1 MKRMFLNRA
10 NHEKMGEAARKLPV
24 FLRVG
29 GKEFL
34 FLGRFRVR
42 SDFAAGAVVTADLEA
57 DQANVHGER

>member
-1 MKRMFLNRA
+1 MFLNQA

-34 FLGRFRVR
+34 FLGSFRVG
-42 SDFAAGAVVTADLEA
+42 SNFAAGPNDFGRLIGVPPVIPS
-57 DQANVHGER
+57 G